1 MAFTLASDSR
11 AFLGVTALTF
21 NVVQVYNIFKN
32 NVYKEG

>member
-1 MAFTLASDSR
+1 MTPLVG
-11 AFLGVTALTF
+11 FLGITTLTF